1 MRTGAAMLLLG
12 LGCASRRPPD
22 TAALLRTA
30 QADLAAGK
38 AGDAQSGFEQVLS
51 REPQELAA
59 IRGRVEAATKRGAL
73 DALLRELQSP
83 AGWTGFYALGLARVV
98 AGDAPGGIEALRKA
112 SALRPEMPDIQY
124 RIGVALLEGGKPAE
138 AREPLTKA
146 VQLAPMAARYRP
158 ALASCLGRVGDRK
171 AAMEALRGFAA
182 LEPSADEAALAVK
195 TAGSLTDL
203 FRDVPPAARG
213 ELDEALGFLVREAPG
228 LAVARLEGLLSRQPE
243 LAPAH
248 ALLGLAAARIDES
261 TRAVAELKQAAA
273 LQPDLPQPHAW
284 LAALYVASD
293 LPEQALDEY
302 EAALERNPLD
312 AGSLRR
318 LGELRLGRGVPGAI
332 EALREAA
339 ALQPEDDGLQLV
351 LARGEAAAGQR
362 GAAEARLE
370 RLAGKRPGDAEPHLR
385 LAALLYERRQQA
397 PQAERIELTRRVESL
412 LRKVLELQPGNA
424 TANGLLAAL
433 RSG

>member
-1 MRTGAAMLLLG
+1 MLLLG

-38 AGDAQSGFEQVLS
+38 AGEAQSGFEEVLE
-51 REPQELAA
+51 REPQELGA
-59 IRGRVEAATKRGAL
+59 IRGRVEAAKRRGAL
-73 DALLRELQSP
+73 DALLLELRSP
-83 AGWTGFYALGLARVV
+83 AGWTDFYALGLTRFA
-98 AGDAPGGIEALRKA
+98 AGDAPGGIEALRQA
-112 SALRPEMPDIQY
+112 SALRPSMADIQY

-138 AREPLTKA
+138 AREPLA
-146 VQLAPMAARYRP
+146 MAMQLAPTAARYRS
-158 ALASCLGRVGDRK
+158 ALAACLGRIGDGK
-171 AAMEALRGFAA
+171 AAMDALRGLAA
-182 LEPSADEAALAVK
+182 LQPSADEASLAVR

-213 ELDEALGFLVREAPG
+213 ELDDALGLLFHEAPG
-228 LAVARLEGLLSRQPE
+228 LAVSRLEAVVSRRPGLAS
-243 LAPAH
+243 AH
-248 ALLGLAAARIDES
+248 ALLGLAAARIDE
-261 TRAVAELKQAAA
+261 TARAMAELKLAAE

-284 LAALYVASD
+284 LAALYAARD
-293 LPEQALDEY
+293 LPEQAAAEY
-302 EAALERNPLD
+302 EAAVERNPLD

-318 LGELRLGRGVPGAI
+318 LGELRLGRGVPGAV

-351 LARGEAAAGQR
+351 VARGEVAEGQR
-362 GAAEARLE
+362 AAAEARLE
-370 RLAGKRPGDAEPHLR
+370 RLAGKHPGDAEPHLR
-385 LAALLYERRQQA
+385 LALLLYERRQQA
-397 PQAERIELTRRVESL
+397 GQAERTGLTRRVESL